1 MARHGATTPHNGL
14 EILMALG
21 ATIHRAELELADID
35 RGVYGSHTLTLARHP
50 SETEERLMLRLLA
63 WAMFSDQDLEFGR
76 GISTEEDPDLWLRH
90 PDGTIELWIEMGLP
104 EEKRLR
110 RAAGRARQVIVFAS
124 GGRAV
129 PPWWARQGEGLR
141 RIERLRVLEIP
152 QEQSKA
158 LAALCS
164 RNMRLHCTIQEG
176 QVLVGD
182 ATQSVLIVPECLHPH

>member
-1 MARHGATTPHNGL
+1 
-14 EILMALG
+14 MALG
-21 ATIHRAELELADID
+21 STVHRAELELADID

-63 WAMFSDQDLEFGR
+63 WAMFADPDLEFGR
-76 GISTEEDPDLWLRH
+76 GISTGEDPDLWLRR
-90 PDGTIELWIEMGLP
+90 PDDTIALWLEVGLP

-110 RAAGRARQVIVFAS
+110 RAAGRADQVVVLAC

-129 PPWWARQGEGLR
+129 PPWWARQREGLQ

-152 QEQSKA
+152 LDHAKA
-158 LAALCS
+158 LAGLCA

-176 QVLVGD
+176 QYMFAD
-182 ATQSVLIVPECLHPH
+182 ASQSVVVVPQTLHPH